1 MRSNKVVLIF
11 SLLVLLGHG
20 KKSDGNGKGNL
31 EILTILQI
39 TNHSFPECGSKRP
52 CAESHYNQNHSQV
65 HLRYIILNQWTY
77 KCKCTVFYQKP
88 ILASFTLGGP
98 LISCDNPGAP
108 VNNSKYQL

>member
-20 KKSDGNGKGNL
+20 KKSDGNGKGIL

-52 CAESHYNQNHSQV
+52 CAESHYD
-65 HLRYIILNQWTY
+65 RYP
-77 KCKCTVFYQKP
+77 K
-88 ILASFTLGGP
+88 SFT
-98 LISCDNPGAP
+98 GAP
-108 VNNSKYQL
+108 EVYHIKLMDLEVP